1 MLGRKSPTA
10 FLPGEG
16 GLGRVHDA
24 LLYDGH
30 PAGGEEV
37 AAPAGQR
44 VRLHDQPPRGNTVV
58 IFTFQPPLWKI
69 GFIPHEMQ
77 GYGAGLK
84 VRLRLQLT

>member
-44 VRLHDQPPRGNTVV
+44 VRLHDQPPRGNTEG

-69 GFIPHEMQ
+69 ELFQYKMQ
-77 GYGAGLK
+77 GCGAGLK
-84 VRLRLQLT
+84 V